1 MSGCHINRVPG
12 RRAACVL
19 AVLIWQC
26 RPCGFAETGAA
37 LDKRVRGRFVSA
49 RPRQPRLQTLVG
61 RAASAGEEVEG
72 LLLEEK
78 LGAGSFGTT
87 WKATVSEL
95 CEVPDLSPGQKVALK
110 LVRLEEG
117 WTTLDKFERESSVL
131 QRLRHP
137 AVPSYYGSVVRD
149 RPNGQDFGLVCNIV
163 NGNTLEEELRS
174 GRWVATVDN
183 IKLLAE
189 TLLEVCVHLA
199 SFAPPIVHRDIKPQ
213 NILLEAMAVQRSI
226 EYCLQSQNI
235 APNDISI
242 VAHGWLFGGE
252 DLTKRL
258 AAEPVEVQKHM
269 RWMATKFR
277 DVDLNVEARLR
288 SGLQALGIPEAR
300 LQMYDHHSCHAAA
313 AFFAWPARLTADCCD
328 CCCVT
333 LDGRGDYASGKIVKF
348 LEKPAVLDETS
359 MFDSLG
365 MLWAFVTAS
374 LGFKAFRHEG
384 KLTGAATLMLRF
396 DKGLAAHGDGS
407 RTARIFEKVMGL
419 VEDGG
424 LWRIR
429 AAAAP
434 PEGCRRGIAMFKED
448 LLLGYLRLNNFVK
461 PYICVAGGVF
471 ANVRLNLRLR
481 QHFQVFVYPNMGDA
495 GLCFGAAALA
505 ASDAGK
511 AVFSWDPTSLPRDL
525 ADLRS
530 CVDLFAEHMP
540 ACPAIKIGG
549 SEISDLEG
557 FAAEVAAYLARGK
570 VPALRTIFHLQRC
583 RYCSSAWPGS
593 GREVVG
599 LYVGAMEF
607 GPRAL
612 GHRSLLASATDPA
625 INSDLTLGGKYVKL
639 PAYSDFPVEDCE
651 TVVLRYDEVYVRAC
665 YEATPELKNMCPA
678 VVHVDNTVR
687 PQVVDERDGLAY
699 HVLVHYEAKTGV
711 HSLINTSFNMH
722 EDPIVCTPKD
732 AMHAFE
738 KGACDASQLCA
749 GSFPFLDLDDNVSWR
764 QCIIWAVSTDDT
776 PTSWR
781 TYLVDFGSAVLGS
794 GTRTAEGT
802 FGYMAPESFGRVFTP
817 KSDLY
822 SVGATLLYAA
832 TGLEPGTLPQERLKV
847 KFRPAFVGTVWER
860 QERWFLKLLEGLLEP
875 APEDRFS
882 SAAEAL
888 SFLRQPVTEVLP
900 LGQPTASNSVAKNQ
914 ATLQSRTEVTL
925 EPPRGS
931 RISVDRRGEELRVLL
946 PPARWE
952 SRVSLG
958 TFGIAWTTFTAVWT
972 AGVIA
977 AGASFMAL
985 FSLPFWVSGAGMLKE
1000 TFGPLLRG
1008 AAELQIRGDRWKF
1021 CRVDGK
1027 VLEEGRTADLQCLV
1041 LTNGTT
1047 GGKDVVLEEGLV
1059 SVKVQEGLPE
1069 VEAEWLQALIEKH
1082 IERYK

>member
-1 MSGCHINRVPG
+1 M
-12 RRAACVL
+12 
-19 AVLIWQC
+19 
-26 RPCGFAETGAA
+26 
-37 LDKRVRGRFVSA
+37 
-49 RPRQPRLQTLVG
+49 LV
-61 RAASAGEEVEG
+61 
-72 LLLEEK
+72 
-78 LGAGSFGTT
+78 
-87 WKATVSEL
+87 KATVSEL

-213 NILLEAMAVQRSI
+213 NILLE
-226 EYCLQSQNI
+226 
-235 APNDISI
+235 
-242 VAHGWLFGGE
+242 
-252 DLTKRL
+252 
-258 AAEPVEVQKHM
+258 
-269 RWMATKFR
+269 
-277 DVDLNVEARLR
+277 
-288 SGLQALGIPEAR
+288 
-300 LQMYDHHSCHAAA
+300 
-313 AFFAWPARLTADCCD
+313 
-328 CCCVT
+328 
-333 LDGRGDYASGKIVKF
+333 
-348 LEKPAVLDETS
+348 
-359 MFDSLG
+359 
-365 MLWAFVTAS
+365 
-374 LGFKAFRHEG
+374 
-384 KLTGAATLMLRF
+384 
-396 DKGLAAHGDGS
+396 
-407 RTARIFEKVMGL
+407 
-419 VEDGG
+419 
-424 LWRIR
+424 
-429 AAAAP
+429 
-434 PEGCRRGIAMFKED
+434 
-448 LLLGYLRLNNFVK
+448 
-461 PYICVAGGVF
+461 
-471 ANVRLNLRLR
+471 
-481 QHFQVFVYPNMGDA
+481 
-495 GLCFGAAALA
+495 
-505 ASDAGK
+505 
-511 AVFSWDPTSLPRDL
+511 
-525 ADLRS
+525 
-530 CVDLFAEHMP
+530 
-540 ACPAIKIGG
+540 
-549 SEISDLEG
+549 
-557 FAAEVAAYLARGK
+557 
-570 VPALRTIFHLQRC
+570 
-583 RYCSSAWPGS
+583 
-593 GREVVG
+593 
-599 LYVGAMEF
+599 
-607 GPRAL
+607 
-612 GHRSLLASATDPA
+612 
-625 INSDLTLGGKYVKL
+625 
-639 PAYSDFPVEDCE
+639 
-651 TVVLRYDEVYVRAC
+651 
-665 YEATPELKNMCPA
+665 
-678 VVHVDNTVR
+678 
-687 PQVVDERDGLAY
+687 
-699 HVLVHYEAKTGV
+699 
-711 HSLINTSFNMH
+711 
-722 EDPIVCTPKD
+722 
-732 AMHAFE
+732 
-738 KGACDASQLCA
+738 
-749 GSFPFLDLDDNVSWR
+749 
-764 QCIIWAVSTDDT
+764 AVSTDDT